1 MCFKLLYVLIGNPV
15 DSATGGETESKVI
28 TAMDRLPGSDP
39 GGDVAVLGAER
50 RRRVSD
56 ALGEAYSPGTR
67 EVYRSHW
74 ARWTEWAGGLGVRTL
89 PAAPVHVAAFLTDRA
104 EEGCRPATLRAAL
117 AAIAFA
123 HKAEGLD
130 SPTKDEGV
138 GATMRGLSRM
148 LGRAQRQAPGLTR
161 DCLAAIRAVACLPRR
176 GRGGRR
182 ETPEYARRRGLVDIA
197 LASVMRDGLL
207 RRGEAAAATWADVT
221 WEPDGSGRL
230 LVRRSKT
237 DPEGI
242 GTVLYLSRQT
252 AEDLR
257 AIRPEDSTGD
267 DPVFGL
273 SAQQIHHRLRAAAR
287 AAGLGDEFSGH
298 SARVGMAQ
306 DLAGSGVELP
316 ALMTAGRWSSPT
328 MPARYTRSQLA
339 GRGAVARYYGE

>member
-1 MCFKLLYVLIGNPV
+1 MASSAIAV
-15 DSATGGETESKVI
+15 DRRDRTGLSTLE
-28 TAMDRLPGSDP
+28 D
-39 GGDVAVLGAER
+39 ER
-50 RRRVSD
+50 RRRIAGAFTV
-56 ALGEAYSPGTR
+56 AYSPSTR
-67 EVYRSHW
+67 RAYDQHW
-74 ARWTEWAGGLGVRTL
+74 RAWAGWAEARGVADL
-89 PAAPVHVAAFLTDRA
+89 PAAPEHVATYLVDRA
-104 EEGCRPATLRAAL
+104 EDGCRPSTLRVTLAAL
-117 AAIAFA
+117 AIV
-123 HKAEGLD
+123 HRLVGL
-130 SPTKDEGV
+130 SNPTEDEEV
-138 GATMRGLSRM
+138 RVRMRGLSRM
-148 LGRAQRQAPGLTR
+148 LGGSQHQAQGLTR
-161 DCLAAIRAVACLPRR
+161 DCLAAIRAVACVPRR
-176 GRGGRR
+176 GRGGRL
-182 ETPEYARRRGLVDIA
+182 ETPEYAKRRGLLDIA

-207 RRGEAAAATWADVT
+207 RRGEAAAATWGDVT
-221 WEPDGSGRL
+221 LEPDGSGRL

-242 GTVLYLSRQT
+242 GTVLFLSRQT
-252 AEDLR
+252 VQDLR

-306 DLAGSGVELP
+306 DLAGSGIELP

>member
-1 MCFKLLYVLIGNPV
+1 MGHPV
-15 DSATGGETESKVI
+15 DPETGGGPEKKVLTEI
-28 TAMDRLPGSDP
+28 DRSPGAEP

-67 EVYRSHW
+67 AVYRSHW
-74 ARWTEWAGGLGVRTL
+74 SRWTEWANDLGVRTL

-123 HKAEGLD
+123 HRAEGLD
-130 SPTKDEGV
+130 SPTEDEGV
-138 GATMRGLSRM
+138 VTTMRGLSRM
-148 LGRAQRQAPGLTR
+148 LGRGQRQAPGLTR
-161 DCLAAIRAVACLPRR
+161 DRLAAIRAVACLPRR
-176 GRGGRR
+176 GRGGRL

-207 RRGEAAAATWADVT
+207 RRGEAAAATWSDVT

-242 GTVLYLSRQT
+242 GTVLFLSRQA

-267 DPVFGL
+267 DPIFGL

-287 AAGLGDEFSGH
+287 AAGLGDEFSGT
-298 SARVGMAQ
+298 AP
-306 DLAGSGVELP
+306 GSGWHR
-316 ALMTAGRWSSPT
+316 TS
-328 MPARYTRSQLA
+328 
-339 GRGAVARYYGE
+339 RGLG

>member
-1 MCFKLLYVLIGNPV
+1 MFCVLIGHPV
-15 DSATGGETESKVI
+15 DPATGGGPEKKVLTEI
-28 TAMDRLPGSDP
+28 DRSPGAEP

-67 EVYRSHW
+67 AVYRSHW
-74 ARWTEWAGGLGVRTL
+74 SRWTEWANDLGARAL

-123 HKAEGLD
+123 HRAEGLD
-130 SPTKDEGV
+130 SPTEDEGV
-138 GATMRGLSRM
+138 VTTMRGLSRM
-148 LGRAQRQAPGLTR
+148 LGRGQRQAPGLTR
-161 DCLAAIRAVACLPRR
+161 DRLAALRAVACLPRR
-176 GRGGRR
+176 GRGGRL
-182 ETPEYARRRGLVDIA
+182 ETTEYARKRGLVDVA

-207 RRGEAAAATWADVT
+207 RRGEAAAATWSDVM

-242 GTVLYLSRQT
+242 GTVLFLSRQT

-267 DPVFGL
+267 GPVFGL

-306 DLAGSGVELP
+306 DLAGSGIELP

-328 MPARYTRSQLA
+328 MPARYTRAQLA